1 MAVSVGWGDKPISAM
16 VATGSKGSALC
27 GRAGVAVSS
36 VEGVAWAAGVACV
49 ASVDWASGI
58 AVEELTSTGV

>member
-27 GRAGVAVSS
+27 GRAGVAASS
-36 VEGVAWAAGVACV
+36 VEGVAWTAGVAWAV
-49 ASVDWASGI
+49 GVD
-58 AVEELTSTGV
+58 